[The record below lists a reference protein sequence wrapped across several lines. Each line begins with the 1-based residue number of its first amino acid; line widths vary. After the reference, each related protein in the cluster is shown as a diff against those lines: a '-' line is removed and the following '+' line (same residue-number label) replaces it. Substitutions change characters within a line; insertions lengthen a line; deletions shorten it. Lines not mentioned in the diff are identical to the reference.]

1 MENYEGILLIIGIC
15 FLVLAVVL
23 FKRKAEIFVNF
34 ILRSVMGTLGFYFLN
49 QVFASQGI
57 CTTMGI
63 NPATIC
69 TVGCL
74 GISGFIM
81 LYVILFYHTL
91 L

>member
-1 MENYEGILLIIGIC
+1 MENYEEVLFIVGIC
-15 FLVLAVVL
+15 SLVLVVVF
-23 FKRKAEIFVNF
+23 FKRRAEVLVNF
-34 ILRSVMGTLGFYFLN
+34 VLRCVIGTLGFYFFN
-49 QVFASQGI
+49 QVLLSQKI